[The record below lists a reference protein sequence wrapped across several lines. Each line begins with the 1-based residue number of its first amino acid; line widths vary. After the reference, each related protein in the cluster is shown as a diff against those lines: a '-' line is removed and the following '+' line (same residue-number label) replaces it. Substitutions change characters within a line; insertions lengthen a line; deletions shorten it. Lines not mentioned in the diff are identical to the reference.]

1 MNILFL
7 TMNNFDSI
15 YEHSIYPDLIRALAA
30 RGNDITVLS
39 PVEKKMKIK
48 TNMIKSG
55 RIRSIKVRTGNLFNV
70 GLIEKLISR
79 IMLCSRYQ
87 KALRKYCNGE
97 RFDLI
102 LYSTPPTTL
111 APIIKTMKSKGAYVY
126 LMLKDIFPQNAVD
139 LGLIGQNSFIFKFFR
154 IGEKNIYRLSDTIGC
169 MSPANVEFIKK
180 QDPWIDAKKL
190 TVCPNAIEVREE
202 ALTAD
207 EKNEIQKKYAI
218 PKDRLLVV
226 YGGGLG
232 KPQGIDFLEKC
243 ILAASKDEEIF
254 FVIIGNGPYFE
265 KMQQLQ
271 VKIPNS
277 IIAIKW
283 LPVEEYEKILQVC
296 DVGLI
301 MLNHNFKIPNFPS
314 RLLLYMQAHLPIL
327 LATDPNTDI
336 GRIAEDNNFGF
347 WCESN
352 DVEKF
357 VRLINRYKDINK
369 RNIMGENSF
378 NYLCSHYS
386 VDVVADSIIKQVGE
400 CR

>member
-1 MNILFL
+1 
-7 TMNNFDSI
+7 MNNFDSI

-30 RGNDITVLS
+30 KGNYVTVIS

-48 TNMIKSG
+48 TNIIEEG
-55 RIRSIKVRTGNLFNV
+55 RIRSIKVQTGNLFNV
-70 GLIEKLISR
+70 GLIEKSISR
-79 IMLCSRYQ
+79 LMLCSCYQ
-87 KALRKYCNGE
+87 KALRKYCNNE

-111 APIIKTMKSKGAYVY
+111 APIIKDMKSKGAYVY

-139 LGLIGQNSFIFKFFR
+139 LGLIGQNSLIFKFFR
-154 IGEKNIYRLSDTIGC
+154 IGEKLIYRLSDKIGC
-169 MSPANVEFIKK
+169 MSPANVEFVKK
-180 QDPWIDAKKL
+180 QDPWIDSKKI
-190 TVCPNAIEVREE
+190 TVCPNAIEVRDD

-207 EKNEIQKKYAI
+207 EKMEILKKYAI
-218 PKDRLLVV
+218 PDDRLLIV

-232 KPQGIDFLEKC
+232 KPQGIDFLEQC
-243 ILAASKDEEIF
+243 IIAASKDKEIF
-254 FVIIGNGPYFE
+254 FVIIGSGPYFE
-265 KMQQLQ
+265 KMKQLQ
-271 VKIPNS
+271 VELPDS

-283 LPVEEYEKILQVC
+283 LPVEEYEKILQAC

-327 LATDPNTDI
+327 AATDPNTDI
-336 GRIAEDNNFGF
+336 GRIAEENRFGF
-347 WCESN
+347 WCESD

-357 VRLINRYKDINK
+357 TQLISQYKDIQN
-369 RNIMGENSF
+369 RNIMGNNSY
-378 NYLCSHYS
+378 NYLCRHYS

-400 CR
+400 YK